1 VTQHNENQGRDQYI
15 INQPG
20 AVNIHP
26 PAPVPRPDLEKQLLI
41 RVKEEVDIRLGYAQ
55 RINLR
60 KQSQPEYVK
69 PKRRFK
75 IKVGNDPP
83 VLSSEDAKIWE
94 IFDHKAIVGKLLIL
108 GDPGAGKTTTLMELA
123 EALIARAENQ
133 PDHPIPVLFDL
144 ASWKDSRQSLK
155 DWMVAELSKYG
166 FKQKRLEI
174 DGLQNVSCCHCW
186 MG

>member
-1 VTQHNENQGRDQYI
+1 MRTLEAMFGRILRRLLTQQNINYGGDQNI
-15 INQPG
+15 INYPG
-20 AVNIHP
+20 AVHVHP
-26 PAPVPRPDLEKQLLI
+26 PASVSRPEVEKQLLI

-75 IKVGNDPP
+75 IKVGNEPP

-123 EALIARAENQ
+123 EALITRAETQ

-144 ASWKDSRQSLK
+144 ASWKDSHQSLK
-155 DWMVAELSKYG
+155 DWRFS
-166 FKQKRLEI
+166 R
-174 DGLQNVSCCHCW
+174 
-186 MG
+186 